1 MIKRNARTVPVIC
14 AEKALVAIN
23 DVCVGAVVGVHV
35 DAVRAHV
42 HRRVRD
48 VSSQSDVCNS
58 VVGGIT

>member
-23 DVCVGAVVGVHV
+23 DVCVGAVVGMHV
-35 DAVRAHV
+35 NAVRAHV
-42 HRRVRD
+42 DHRVRH
-48 VSSQSDVCNS
+48 VSSQCDIWNS